1 MVDPGDDATPE
12 RLIEVLADAG
22 EVDAGVEVL
31 DALRLRAPGSTALI
45 KLQARLFMAAPVP
58 TDRART
64 VMAAWCNGAL
74 DRLARSGALLECAVG
89 YRVLAK
95 VFPDDR
101 IWRER
106 YVRIEAALSPLHN
119 PYNDTARSTIDGL
132 IARGAT
138 SEAAEALRALARLE
152 PSDADIA
159 QRAATFE
166 ELCAEPPDTRA
177 YDAVTPE
184 PPSAPQNMALLAAR
198 VQRSVRGGDL
208 RGALADATALSE
220 HAGANPRWERF
231 RSALQRLVA
240 WSTSITGNVS
250 DEEVTQRT
258 GPIERAD
265 LWLRAGDLSQA
276 RESIRAQLSK
286 TTDHEHAT
294 TLSARL
300 ADLDIVLDGTLPTP
314 IPARP
319 PASAPNV
326 QPSIPPLVA
335 PPQIVAPEAPAAPQ
349 PPASPAV
356 EAQPIAPPPIAPP
369 TPPVAPSPP
378 DPQSIED
385 TSPARP
391 PVASPEHR
399 PSQPPVTGDVK
410 VGKRKIV
417 RLS

>member
-1 MVDPGDDATPE
+1 MADPGDDATPE
-12 RLIEVLADAG
+12 RLIEALADAG

-31 DALRLRAPGSTALI
+31 DALRLRAPSSTAFM
-45 KLQARLFMAAPVP
+45 KLQAKLFMAAPVSA
-58 TDRART
+58 DRARA
-64 VMAAWCNGAL
+64 VMASWCNGAL

-101 IWRER
+101 IWRDR
-106 YVRIEAALSPLHN
+106 YVRVEAALSPVPN
-119 PYNDTARSTIDGL
+119 PYNDTSRSTIDGL

-138 SEAAEALRALARLE
+138 AEAAEALRALARVE
-152 PSDADIA
+152 PGDADIA

-177 YDAVTPE
+177 YEAVTPE
-184 PPSAPQNMALLAAR
+184 PSGAPQSTALLAAR
-198 VQRSVRGGDL
+198 VQRSVQGGDL

-220 HAGANPRWERF
+220 HAGASPRWERF

-240 WSTSITGNVS
+240 WSTSITASVH
-250 DEEVTQRT
+250 DDEVTQRT

-265 LWLRAGDLSQA
+265 LWLRAGDLPQA
-276 RESIRAQLSK
+276 REAIRAQLPRL
-286 TTDHEHAT
+286 TDPEQAAM
-294 TLSARL
+294 LSARL

-319 PASAPNV
+319 PASMTNP
-326 QPSIPPLVA
+326 QPAVPPMIS
-335 PPQIVAPEAPAAPQ
+335 PPQIVVPEAPPAPAPLAAE
-349 PPASPAV
+349 PPAVVP
-356 EAQPIAPPPIAPP
+356 
-369 TPPVAPSPP
+369 PPVAGDSQGL
-378 DPQSIED
+378 DD

-391 PVASPEHR
+391 PVVAPEHK
-399 PSQPPVTGDVK
+399 PSQPPVAGDVK

>member
-31 DALRLRAPGSTALI
+31 DALRLRAPSSTALI
-45 KLQARLFMAAPVP
+45 KLQAKLFMAAPV
-58 TDRART
+58 TSERART
-64 VMAAWCNGAL
+64 VMASWCNGAL

-138 SEAAEALRALARLE
+138 AEAAEALRALARLE

-177 YDAVTPE
+177 YEAVAPE
-184 PPSAPQNMALLAAR
+184 ASGAPQNTALLAAR

-231 RSALQRLVA
+231 RGALQRLVA
-240 WSTSITGNVS
+240 WSTAVTGNVS

-276 RESIRAQLSK
+276 RASIRTQLSK
-286 TTDHEHAT
+286 TTDPEQAT

-319 PASAPNV
+319 PASAVNV

-335 PPQIVAPEAPAAPQ
+335 PPQIAPPEAPPV
-349 PPASPAV
+349 AV
-356 EAQPIAPPPIAPP
+356 EAPPIAPPPIAL
-369 TPPVAPSPP
+369 TPPVAPAPA
-378 DPQSIED
+378 DPQSLED

-391 PVASPEHR
+391 PVAAPEHK
-399 PSQPPVTGDVK
+399 PSQPPVAGDVK